1 MNNDSTIQNTYLTD
15 EDVIVKAMLLIKNDV
30 KYQIMMNSY
39 LLHLHRIAK
48 NEKRGIKCP
57 NIDEWIKRNVR

>member
-1 MNNDSTIQNTYLTD
+1 MNNDNTTQNTYLTD

-30 KYQIMMNSY
+30 KYKIMMNNY

-48 NEKRGIKCP
+48 NEKRKIKCP